1 LNWYF
6 FIIFFKY
13 AWDTSDKKNGAHST
27 HWLMNSLNKAKL
39 EGFYWNPVENNSTL
53 WAFLGLLCA

>member
-53 WAFLGLLCA
+53 